1 MDTFPTVNLTDFHMQ
16 NYPSTMY
23 AQIEQFCAEN
33 EFTVDY
39 FLEEFA
45 VNEEQIRKPFSV
57 WRGRS
62 PISER

>member
-16 NYPSTMY
+16 NYPPTMY

-39 FLEEFA
+39 FLSEFA
-45 VNEEQIRKPFSV
+45 QQEDQLQRPFRAY
-57 WRGRS
+57 RGRS
-62 PISER
+62 PLNDC

>member
-1 MDTFPTVNLTDFHMQ
+1 
-16 NYPSTMY
+16 MY